1 MDIIISFFR
10 DTLDGPVY
18 IVVVVVAVILF
29 FACIGYLAE
38 KSINTKKEKAK
49 YAKVE
54 NDSATGSDNS
64 VNDVTEVSDS
74 NVNESV
80 VNPVNVIN
88 SGVVSTDSIYDNNP
102 VTNIPNDL
110 GSEAVTTDVPI
121 TDINV
126 NNVETVSTTP
136 IDNVSNVSNA
146 SNVVEMP
153 TVTEV
158 SSTPGVVNQDSVVSQ
173 DTAASIVIPTIN
185 QENSNNN

>member
-1 MDIIISFFR
+1 MDIVISFFR
-10 DTLDGPVY
+10 DSLDGPVY

-49 YAKVE
+49 YAEVE
-54 NDSATGSDNS
+54 NDSTTSIDNS
-64 VNDVTEVSDS
+64 VNDVTEVSGSD
-74 NVNESV
+74 VNESV
-80 VNPVNVIN
+80 VNPVNDIN
-88 SGVVSTDSIYDNNP
+88 AGVVSMDSVANNP

-110 GSEAVTTDVPI
+110 GSEAVVTDVPI

-126 NNVETVSTTP
+126 NNVEPVTTTP
-136 IDNVSNVSNA
+136 VNNV

-153 TVTEV
+153 SVTEV
-158 SSTPGVVNQDSVVSQ
+158 APVTGGVNQDSVVSQ
-173 DTAASIVIPTIN
+173 DIAASMVIPTIN